1 MWRRLINHRI
11 QDFDF
16 PFLTMTKVN
25 PINAN
30 QKMSP
35 KITIT
40 KEYNLVEPE
49 EGVNFREIRRAVARL
64 FYASGIPEKNGIWVF
79 REGQENFSYDDL
91 YRLKELIKENYPKDV
106 KINKTAIVIKSG
118 FQSKMAESFKQIAE
132 DLPFEIQVFSD
143 FQAAED
149 WVEE

>member
-1 MWRRLINHRI
+1 MWRRLTNHRI
-11 QDFDF
+11 QDLDF
-16 PFLTMTKVN
+16 PFLTITKLN
-25 PINAN
+25 PINAI

-40 KEYNLVEPE
+40 KEYNLVEPK
-49 EGVNFREIRRAVARL
+49 EGINFREIRRAVARL

-91 YRLKELIKENYPKDV
+91 FRLKELIKENYPKDV

-132 DLPFEIQVFSD
+132 DLPFEVQVFFD

-149 WVEE
+149 WVKE

>member
-1 MWRRLINHRI
+1 MWRRLTNHLI
-11 QDFDF
+11 LDLDF
-16 PFLTMTKVN
+16 LSRTITKVN
-25 PINAN
+25 PINAI
-30 QKMSP
+30 QIMSP
-35 KITIT
+35 EITIT
-40 KEYNLVEPE
+40 KDYNLVEPK
-49 EGVNFREIRRAVARL
+49 EGINFREIRRAVARL

-118 FQSKMAESFKQIAE
+118 FQSKMAESFKQIAA

-149 WVEE
+149 WVKE

>member
-1 MWRRLINHRI
+1 MWRRLTNHRI
-11 QDFDF
+11 QDLDF
-16 PFLTMTKVN
+16 PFLTITKLN
-25 PINAN
+25 PINAI

-40 KEYNLVEPE
+40 KEYNLVEPK
-49 EGVNFREIRRAVARL
+49 EGINFREIRRAVARL

-91 YRLKELIKENYPKDV
+91 FRLKELIKENYPKDV

-118 FQSKMAESFKQIAE
+118 FQSKMAESFKQIAV

-149 WVEE
+149 WVKE

>member
-1 MWRRLINHRI
+1 VWRRFTNRRI
-11 QDFDF
+11 QDLD
-16 PFLTMTKVN
+16 LHSRTITKVN
-25 PINAN
+25 PINAI
-30 QKMSP
+30 QMMSP
-35 KITIT
+35 EITIT
-40 KEYNLVEPE
+40 KDYNLVEPK
-49 EGVNFREIRRAVARL
+49 EGINFREIRRAIARL

-79 REGQENFSYDDL
+79 REGQQNVSYDDL

-118 FQSKMAESFKQIAE
+118 FQSKTAKYFKQIAE

-149 WVEE
+149 WVKE